1 MLCHGGIFY
10 YLIIRAELLDK
21 LKPKLKWSYVFGWG
35 KATVIVSSCA
45 ENVTN
50 FKCFNECR
58 GMDWIVFKLV
68 EVTVKIQLKFY
79 LDHGAIYNSSNT
91 IIEESKQQFV
101 HLICSFDPGFPA
113 LIVAVSLGVTGT
125 KNYAANNCWLSLE
138 NGLIYWAF
146 VAPAATVVFVSI
158 HLLSLFSNEAP
169 HSYERKFWQLGGEN
183 LFQGSFI

>member
-1 MLCHGGIFY
+1 MEQSTTHL
-10 YLIIRAELLDK
+10 
-21 LKPKLKWSYVFGWG
+21 
-35 KATVIVSSCA
+35 
-45 ENVTN
+45 
-50 FKCFNECR
+50 
-58 GMDWIVFKLV
+58 
-68 EVTVKIQLKFY
+68 
-79 LDHGAIYNSSNT
+79 NT

-169 HSYERKFWQLGGEN
+169 HSYERKFWQLGGET